1 MIESER
7 KAVASPVEKA
17 ILSSGVTPRA
27 LLIGT
32 ALSVLLAFLSI
43 CQEALGGGLSAD
55 GYGSGALFL
64 LFALILCVGLLKR
77 IKAVRSGPSPQ
88 ELLVVFSMLLMVSAI
103 PINGTLM
110 YLIPNMVGFAHYATP
125 ENDWGS
131 QVLPLL
137 PDGLSIKDPGVA
149 KGFFE
154 GLGPDG
160 KPPYGAWIWPFFAW
174 AVLLGA
180 FYFTMISLMVIFR
193 KRWIEEERL
202 PFPMA
207 QVPLALVEGDA
218 GGRPLLR
225 NTAFWAGF
233 FLSGVERL
241 SSIVHLFIPAI
252 RPINLRFYSYTRTI
266 QVFGFTNFIAIGISY
281 LVSLEVLG
289 SILLFTLITYVQMYL
304 LTLYSV
310 PRLVTPPKRPRVIYG
325 VLHQEAL
332 GALVVLVGVMLYEAR
347 HHLRDVFRKA
357 FGLDPEVDDW
367 DEMLSYR
374 TAVIGSIVC
383 IVFIGFWLW
392 MTGISIWVIP
402 PFLVLMLAIFLGVT
416 RILAESGAVMQAPMS
431 PMQVILHLV
440 GTQALGNSTKAGFF
454 LAQSWA
460 FPDGAHY
467 GLPNGP
473 HAMASASTALKLT
486 YQKGVRSRPLFY
498 ACFLALLVGG
508 VTDVASFLYYA
519 YSLGGYGF
527 ANSGFVT
534 KTVFSHLSYY
544 GGAITDPSEGKPV
557 RLIWT
562 SIGIL
567 SMGLLILARK
577 RFFWWPIHPVG
588 YPIGTIYLSYWFN
601 VFIAWLIKRN
611 VLKYGGPSLYGRS
624 RPFFFGLIFGQAVI
638 SSAGSIIAMLAGR
651 AWP

>member
-7 KAVASPVEKA
+7 KAVETSPVEKA

-32 ALSVLLAFLSI
+32 ALSVLLAFLAI

-64 LFALILCVGLLKR
+64 LFALILGVGLLKR

-110 YLIPNMVGFAHYATP
+110 YLIPNMVGFTHYATP

-137 PDGLSIKDPGVA
+137 PDGLSIKDPIVA

-160 KPPYGAWIWPFFAW
+160 EPPYGAWIWPFFAW

-207 QVPLALVEGDA
+207 QVPLALVEGEA

-241 SSIVHLFIPAI
+241 SSIVHVFIPAI
-252 RPINLRFYSYTRTI
+252 RPINLRFYTYSRSSGI
-266 QVFGFTNFIAIGISY
+266 AVFGFTNFIAIGISY

-289 SILLFTLITYVQMYL
+289 SILLFTL
-304 LTLYSV
+304 LTLRPDVSADALQRPSSRHTAKTTSRHLRGSASGGIGGAGRSGGGHALRGASSSEGCV
-310 PRLVTPPKRPRVIYG
+310 PKGVRAGPGRGRRGRDALLPDCGDRVDRVHRIHRLLALDDGNLDMGDTPLSGVDAGDLSGRDANPGRVRCRDAGPDEPDAGDSSPCGHTDAGWFHESGILPGAIVGLSRRRPLWASQWAARHGERFHGIEADPSKRGEYPSPFLRLFPRPSGGRCNGRRLVSPLCLLPWGLWVCQQRFCYQDS
-325 VLHQEAL
+325 VLPSQLLRRRHHGPVRGKAGSPHLDEHRDIVDGIADPCQEAVL
-332 GALVVLVGVMLYEAR
+332 LVAHSPGRIPHRHDLPVVLV
-347 HHLRDVFRKA
+347 
-357 FGLDPEVDDW
+357 
-367 DEMLSYR
+367 
-374 TAVIGSIVC
+374 
-383 IVFIGFWLW
+383 
-392 MTGISIWVIP
+392 
-402 PFLVLMLAIFLGVT
+402 
-416 RILAESGAVMQAPMS
+416 
-431 PMQVILHLV
+431 
-440 GTQALGNSTKAGFF
+440 
-454 LAQSWA
+454 
-460 FPDGAHY
+460 
-467 GLPNGP
+467 
-473 HAMASASTALKLT
+473 
-486 YQKGVRSRPLFY
+486 
-498 ACFLALLVGG
+498 
-508 VTDVASFLYYA
+508 
-519 YSLGGYGF
+519 
-527 ANSGFVT
+527 
-534 KTVFSHLSYY
+534 
-544 GGAITDPSEGKPV
+544 
-557 RLIWT
+557 
-562 SIGIL
+562 
-567 SMGLLILARK
+567 
-577 RFFWWPIHPVG
+577 
-588 YPIGTIYLSYWFN
+588 
-601 VFIAWLIKRN
+601 
-611 VLKYGGPSLYGRS
+611 
-624 RPFFFGLIFGQAVI
+624 
-638 SSAGSIIAMLAGR
+638 
-651 AWP
+651 

>member
-77 IKAVRSGPSPQ
+77 IKAVQSGPSAQ

-137 PDGLSIKDPGVA
+137 PEGLSIKDPAVA

-207 QVPLALVEGDA
+207 QVPLRWWKARRA
-218 GGRPLLR
+218 GVRFYATRPSGRDFSFPG
-225 NTAFWAGF
+225 WSGF
-233 FLSGVERL
+233 PVSFTCLSPR
-241 SSIVHLFIPAI
+241 SARSISGFTHIPARSRCSASLI
-252 RPINLRFYSYTRTI
+252 LSLSVSVIW
-266 QVFGFTNFIAIGISY
+266 Y
-281 LVSLEVLG
+281 LW
-289 SILLFTLITYVQMYL
+289 
-304 LTLYSV
+304 
-310 PRLVTPPKRPRVIYG
+310 R
-325 VLHQEAL
+325 
-332 GALVVLVGVMLYEAR
+332 
-347 HHLRDVFRKA
+347 
-357 FGLDPEVDDW
+357 
-367 DEMLSYR
+367 
-374 TAVIGSIVC
+374 
-383 IVFIGFWLW
+383 
-392 MTGISIWVIP
+392 
-402 PFLVLMLAIFLGVT
+402 
-416 RILAESGAVMQAPMS
+416 
-431 PMQVILHLV
+431 
-440 GTQALGNSTKAGFF
+440 
-454 LAQSWA
+454 SWA
-460 FPDGAHY
+460 AFSSSP
-467 GLPNGP
+467 
-473 HAMASASTALKLT
+473 SSLT
-486 YQKGVRSRPLFY
+486 SR
-498 ACFLALLVGG
+498 C
-508 VTDVASFLYYA
+508 
-519 YSLGGYGF
+519 
-527 ANSGFVT
+527 
-534 KTVFSHLSYY
+534 
-544 GGAITDPSEGKPV
+544 IC
-557 RLIWT
+557 
-562 SIGIL
+562 
-567 SMGLLILARK
+567 
-577 RFFWWPIHPVG
+577 
-588 YPIGTIYLSYWFN
+588 
-601 VFIAWLIKRN
+601 
-611 VLKYGGPSLYGRS
+611 
-624 RPFFFGLIFGQAVI
+624 
-638 SSAGSIIAMLAGR
+638 
-651 AWP
+651 